1 VSLFDGLK
9 EKLAYLVKN
18 QIDQIYRAYQFAE
31 EAHFGQERD
40 SGDPY
45 LGHPIAVAII
55 LAGMHL
61 DYQSI
66 IASLLHDVV
75 EDTAISKEVI
85 KNNFGDVV
93 AELVDGVTKLSQIEF
108 LSRAEA
114 QAESFRKMVLAM
126 SRDIRVILVKL
137 ADRLH
142 NMQTLQALSK
152 ERRCRIAQET
162 LDIYAPIA
170 NRLGMH
176 LMFTELEDLSFKA
189 YNPWRYKIIS
199 EAVVK
204 MRAGLQDSLQNIR
217 SEIEQELA
225 KHSITDVS
233 VLGREKH
240 LYSLYRRMQ
249 KKGCSLAE
257 VANMYAFRVIVPT
270 NADCYL
276 ALGIIHGIYKPIVGR
291 FEDYVALPKLNG
303 YQSLHTAVFGPQGA
317 SIELQIRTAAMDQM
331 ANYGIVTHWLTSKIN
346 ETDGQSVASPMRTQR
361 WISNLLEMQQN
372 TDSSLEFID
381 NVKTDLFPEEIF
393 VFTPRGNIVELPK
406 GSTVVDFAYA
416 VHTDVGNTCVAA
428 KIDGQFMPLS
438 STLKSGQTVSII
450 TMPEA
455 KPNPSW
461 LDFVTTGR
469 ARGSIRSFLKGQKHS
484 EIVELGKQL
493 LEKAL
498 VNLGT
503 SIAKIST
510 KSTQSVLKVNKLE
523 SLEYLYEDIGL
534 GNSVPLF
541 IAYQLVNIDPKNV
554 DQKEIQ
560 DIAAT
565 TKPLLIKGAEGLAVQ
580 FASCCHPIPGDPIL
594 GYLQLGHGLQ
604 IHCTD
609 CSHLLKLK
617 KRPEMCIPVLWSDDV
632 NATFSVAITVD
643 VADKRG
649 VLAALAQAVSQAEA
663 NIDDVSIKERSSAYC
678 SIRLIIKVKNLSHL
692 ERILRHIAA
701 IPTVINVMRV
711 KG

>member
-1 VSLFDGLK
+1 MSLFDGLK
-9 EKLAYLVKN
+9 EKLTYLDKN
-18 QIDQIYRAYQFAE
+18 QIEQIYRAYLFAE
-31 EAHFGQERD
+31 EAHFGQERA

-45 LGHPIAVAII
+45 LGHPIAVAGI
-55 LAGMHL
+55 LAGMRL
-61 DYQSI
+61 DYQSV

-75 EDTAISKEVI
+75 EDTSVSKEVV
-85 KNNFGDVV
+85 KNNFGEVV

-126 SRDIRVILVKL
+126 SRDIRVILIKL

-142 NMQTLQALSK
+142 NMQTMQALSIEK
-152 ERRCRIAQET
+152 RCRIAQET

-176 LMFTELEDLSFKA
+176 LMFIELEDLSFKA

-199 EAVVK
+199 EAVVE
-204 MRAGLQDSLQNIR
+204 MRAGLQDSLQNIH
-217 SEIEQELA
+217 STIEQELKKNSLIDA
-225 KHSITDVS
+225 F
-233 VLGREKH
+233 VLDRDKH

-257 VANMYAFRVIVPT
+257 VANMYAFRVIVPS

-276 ALGIIHGIYKPIVGR
+276 ALGIIHGLYKPIVGG

-317 SIELQIRTAAMDQM
+317 SIELQIRTPLMDQM
-331 ANYGIVTHWLTSKIN
+331 ANYGMVTHWLQPTANDADSKGITS
-346 ETDGQSVASPMRTQR
+346 SLRTQR

-393 VFTPRGNIVELPK
+393 VFTPRGNIIELPK
-406 GSTVVDFAYA
+406 GSTVIDFAYA

-438 STLKSGQTVSII
+438 ITLKSGQTVSII

-469 ARGSIRSFLKGQKHS
+469 ARGSIRAFLKGQKRS

-493 LEKAL
+493 LEKSLA
-498 VNLGT
+498 NLGT
-503 SIAKIST
+503 LLSKISP
-510 KSTQSVLKVNKLE
+510 KSVKSVLTANNLD
-523 SLEYLYEDIGL
+523 SSDDLYEEIGL

-541 IAYQLVNIDPKNV
+541 IAYQLVNIDPKSVN
-554 DQKEIQ
+554 QQELQ
-560 DIAAT
+560 DKVAKAQ
-565 TKPLLIKGAEGLAVQ
+565 PLLIKGAEGLAIQ
-580 FASCCHPIPGDPIL
+580 FSPCCHPIPGDPIL
-594 GYLQLGHGLQ
+594 GYLQIGHGLQ

-609 CSHLLKLK
+609 CSHLMKLK

-632 NATFSVAITVD
+632 KATFNVAITVD

-649 VLAALAQAVSQAEA
+649 VLAALAQAVALAEA
-663 NIDDVSIKERSSAYC
+663 NIEDVSIKERSSAYC
-678 SIRLIIKVKNLSHL
+678 SVRMVIKVKNLAHL

>member
-1 VSLFDGLK
+1 MSLFDGLQ
-9 EKLAYLVKN
+9 EKLTYLDKN
-18 QIDQIYRAYQFAE
+18 QIEQIYRAYLLAE

-45 LGHPIAVAII
+45 LGHPIAVAGI

-75 EDTAISKEVI
+75 EDTSVSKEVI
-85 KNNFGDVV
+85 KNNFGEVV
-93 AELVDGVTKLSQIEF
+93 AALVDGVTKLSQIEF

-126 SRDIRVILVKL
+126 SRDIRVILIKL

-176 LMFTELEDLSFKA
+176 RMFTELEDLSFKA

-204 MRAGLQDSLQNIR
+204 MRSGLQDSLQNIR
-217 SEIEQELA
+217 SEIEKELL
-225 KHSITDVS
+225 KNSITDVS
-233 VLGREKH
+233 ILSREKH

-249 KKGCSLAE
+249 KKGCSLVE
-257 VANMYAFRVIVPT
+257 VANMYAFRVIVP
-270 NADCYL
+270 NNISCYM
-276 ALGIIHGIYKPIVGR
+276 ALGLIHGIYKPIVGR

-317 SIELQIRTAAMDQM
+317 AIEIQIRTPAMDQM
-331 ANYGIVTHWLTSKIN
+331 ANYGMVMHWLQPRTSDAG
-346 ETDGQSVASPMRTQR
+346 EQHVVSPLKTQR
-361 WISNLLEMQQN
+361 WISNLLEMQQH

-393 VFTPRGNIVELPK
+393 VFTPRGNIIELPK
-406 GSTVVDFAYA
+406 GATVVDFAYA

-438 STLKSGQTVSII
+438 SMLKSGQTVAII

-469 ARGSIRSFLKGQKHS
+469 ARGSIRSFLKGQKLS
-484 EIVELGKQL
+484 EIIELGKQL
-493 LEKAL
+493 LDKAL
-498 VNLGT
+498 TNLG
-503 SIAKIST
+503 SSLKKISS
-510 KSTQSVLKVNKLE
+510 KSIRSVLAANKLE
-523 SLEYLYEDIGL
+523 SVDYLYEEIGL

-541 IAYQLVNIDPKNV
+541 IAYQLVNLDPKNIAEQ
-554 DQKEIQ
+554 DLKE
-560 DIAAT
+560 AASK
-565 TKPLLIKGAEGLAVQ
+565 TKPLMIKGAEGLAIQ
-580 FASCCHPIPGDPIL
+580 FAPCCHPIPGDPIL
-594 GYLQLGHGLQ
+594 GYLQIGHGLQ
-604 IHCTD
+604 IHRTD
-609 CSHLLKLK
+609 CSHLIKLK
-617 KRPEMCIPVLWSDDV
+617 KRPEMCIPVLWSDDIKE
-632 NATFSVAITVD
+632 TFSVAITVD

-649 VLAALAQAVSQAEA
+649 VLAALAQAVALAEA
-663 NIDDVSIKERSSAYC
+663 NIEDVNIKERSSAYC
-678 SIRLIIKVKNLSHL
+678 SIRLVIKVKNLDHL